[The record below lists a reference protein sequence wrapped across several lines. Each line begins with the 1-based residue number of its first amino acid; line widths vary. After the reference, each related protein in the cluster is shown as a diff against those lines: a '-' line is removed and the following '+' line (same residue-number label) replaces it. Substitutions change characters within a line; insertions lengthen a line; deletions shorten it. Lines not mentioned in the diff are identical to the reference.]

1 MKQEHS
7 SEQKRFLV
15 LDGSSLIFRAFYALP
30 PDLSDSHGQ
39 PTGAIFGFS
48 NMLTKLIAE
57 QQPDLMAL
65 AFDKSRHTFRTERYA
80 DYKGTRDKTPEE
92 LLSQFPLLREFAANM
107 GIPFLEK
114 DTYEADDIIGTLATQ
129 AAAEGYDVRV
139 VTGDRDALQL
149 VRPNL
154 RVLLTKKGISELK
167 DYDTAAFEEEYGF
180 EPLKLIDLKGLMGDT
195 SDNIPGIPG
204 VGPKTAS
211 KLLLAYG
218 SVENVLAHVED
229 VSGKKLKERLMEYA
243 DQARLSK
250 ELATIELHVPEIEFV
265 EADYRIQ
272 PDMEKMQA
280 FCDAHELRAVWRNF
294 ERLYGPAELALD
306 LGDTGDAAAQ
316 DLSYDLWDETAVKA
330 AAEAPYLAVSG
341 IFEGLAPFVSI
352 EGLAVV
358 AGPDAEKAG
367 FVRKD
372 SAAFSALLN
381 LLESKKQAAVFG
393 LKRYD
398 QAGLKAQQAFFDIEL
413 AAYLLEPERSKYA
426 LPELSQ
432 KYLQEMAPESFA
444 DERSRAVWEAKTISR
459 LYPLL
464 GAKLEEEELTHL
476 MDTVELPLVEV
487 LAAMEQNGVYVNRT
501 HLAEKTEEVADRLQ
515 TIEQSIYEMA
525 GHTFNLNSP
534 KQLGTVLFEELDL
547 PVCKKT
553 KTGYSTNAEVLE
565 SLRLEHPI
573 VEQILAYRL
582 WSKLKSTY
590 LDGITGLIRTD
601 TGRVHTSF
609 NQTVTATGRLSSSD
623 PNLQNIP
630 VRTEEG
636 RMIRAL
642 FEPGEGY
649 DYLLSADYSQI
660 ELRLLAHM
668 SGDANFIDAF
678 KRGQDIHARTAAEVF
693 GIPLEEVTP
702 ELRRHAKAVNFGI
715 VYGISDFGL
724 ARNLHISRKEAG
736 DYISRY
742 FERYPGVRAF
752 MDKVVA
758 EAHETGYVT
767 TMFGR
772 RRELPAIKSRNFNQR
787 MLAERMAMN
796 TPIQGTAADVIKLAM
811 IAAYHRLKEA
821 GVKSRIL
828 LQVHDELVL
837 EVVES
842 ELDVVQAILR
852 ESMEHVVELS
862 VPLSI
867 DIHWGRNWA
876 EAK

>member
-7 SEQKRFLV
+7 SKQKRFLV

-107 GIPFLEK
+107 GIPFIEK
-114 DTYEADDIIGTLATQ
+114 DNYEADDIIGTLATQ

-195 SDNIPGIPG
+195 SDNIPGVPK

-218 SVENVLAHVED
+218 SLENVLAHAEE
-229 VSGKKLKERLMEYA
+229 VSGKKLKERLIEYA

-280 FCDAHELRAVWRNF
+280 FCDAHELRAVWHNF

-316 DLSYDLWDETAVKA
+316 DLSYDLWDEAAIKA
-330 AAEAPYLAVSG
+330 AAKAPYLAVSG
-341 IFEGLAPFVSI
+341 IFEGLAPFASL

-367 FVRKD
+367 FVPKD
-372 SAAFSALLN
+372 SAAFPALLN
-381 LLESKKQAAVFG
+381 LLESAQQAVVFG

-398 QAGLKAQQAFFDIEL
+398 QAGVRGQNDFFDIEL

-432 KYLQEMAPESFA
+432 KYLQEMAPESFV

-487 LAAMEQNGVYVNRT
+487 LAAMEQNGVYVNRA

-547 PVCKKT
+547 PVRKKT

-668 SGDANFIDAF
+668 SGDENFIDAF

-811 IAAYHRLKEA
+811 ITAYHRLKEA

>member
-7 SEQKRFLV
+7 SKQKRFLV

-114 DTYEADDIIGTLATQ
+114 DNYEADDIIGTLATQ

-272 PDMEKMQA
+272 PDMEKMQT

-306 LGDTGDAAAQ
+306 LGGTGDAAAD
-316 DLSYDLWDETAVKA
+316 DLSYDLWDEAAIKA

-341 IFEGLAPFVSI
+341 IFSGLAPFASL

-367 FVRKD
+367 FVPKD
-372 SAAFSALLN
+372 SAAFPALLN
-381 LLESKKQAAVFG
+381 LLESAQQAAVFG

-398 QAGLKAQQAFFDIEL
+398 QAGVRGQNDFFDIEL

-444 DERSRAVWEAKTISR
+444 DERSQAVWEAKTISR

-487 LAAMEQNGVYVNRT
+487 LAAMEQNGVYVNRA

-547 PVCKKT
+547 PVRKKT

-668 SGDANFIDAF
+668 SGDENFIDAF

-811 IAAYHRLKEA
+811 IAAYHKLKEA

-852 ESMEHVVELS
+852 ESMEHVVALS
-862 VPLSI
+862 VPLII

>member
-1 MKQEHS
+1 MKQEQNGK
-7 SEQKRFLV
+7 QKRFLV

-30 PDLSDSHGQ
+30 GLSDSHGQ

-48 NMLTKLIAE
+48 NMLTKLMAE
-57 QQPDLMAL
+57 QQPDLMVL

-114 DTYEADDIIGTLATQ
+114 DNYEADDIIGTLATQ
-129 AAAEGYDVRV
+129 AAAKGYDVRV
-139 VTGDRDALQL
+139 ITGDRDALQL

-154 RVLLTKKGISELK
+154 RVLLTKKGISEIK

-195 SDNIPGIPG
+195 SDNIPGVPG

-218 SVENVLAHVED
+218 SVENVLAHVGE
-229 VSGKKLKERLMEYA
+229 VSGKKLKENLQTYA

-250 ELATIELHVPEIEFV
+250 ELATIELHVPDLAFAEE
-265 EADYRIQ
+265 DYRIQ

-280 FCDAHELRAVWRNF
+280 FCDDHELRAVWRNF

-306 LGDTGDAAAQ
+306 LDGGENGAAAQ
-316 DLSYDLWDETAVKA
+316 DLSYDLWDEAAVKTA
-330 AAEAPYLAVSG
+330 ARAPYLAVSG
-341 IFEGLAPFVSI
+341 IFSGLAPFASF

-367 FVRKD
+367 FVARD
-372 SAAFSALLN
+372 SAAFPALLQ
-381 LLESKKQAAVFG
+381 LLESDQQAVVFG

-398 QAGLKAQQAFFDIEL
+398 QAGLRGQKAFFDVEL

-426 LPELSQ
+426 LSELSQ
-432 KYLQEMAPESFA
+432 KYLQEAAPESFD
-444 DERSRAVWEAKTISR
+444 DEKAQAVWEAKAISR

-464 GAKLEEEELTHL
+464 GAKLEEEKLTHL
-476 MDTVELPLVEV
+476 MDTIELPLVEV
-487 LAAMEQNGVYVNRT
+487 LAAMEQNGVYVNRA
-501 HLAEKTEEVADRLQ
+501 HLAEKTEEVAGRLQ
-515 TIEQSIYEMA
+515 KIEAAIYEMA
-525 GHTFNLNSP
+525 GHDFNLNSP
-534 KQLGTVLFEELDL
+534 KQLGVVLFEELGL
-547 PVCKKT
+547 PVRKKT

-573 VEQILAYRL
+573 IEQILAYRL

-590 LDGITGLIRTD
+590 LDGIAGLIRTD
-601 TGRVHTSF
+601 TGRVHTNF

-668 SGDANFIDAF
+668 SGDENFIDAF

-702 ELRRHAKAVNFGI
+702 DLRRHAKAVNFGI

-742 FERYPGVRAF
+742 FTRYPGVRAF

-811 IAAYHRLKEA
+811 IAAYRKLREA

-837 EVVES
+837 EVRES
-842 ELDVVQAILR
+842 ELETVQAILH
-852 ESMEHVVELS
+852 EAMEHVVSLS

-867 DIHWGRNWA
+867 DVHWGRNWA

>member
-7 SEQKRFLV
+7 SKQKRFLV

-114 DTYEADDIIGTLATQ
+114 DNYEADDIIGTLATQ

-154 RVLLTKKGISELK
+154 RVLLTKKGISEIK

-306 LGDTGDAAAQ
+306 LGDTGDAAAE
-316 DLSYDLWDETAVKA
+316 DLSYDLWDEAAIKA

-341 IFEGLAPFVSI
+341 IFSGLAPFASL

-358 AGPDAEKAG
+358 AGPEAEKAG
-367 FVRKD
+367 FAPKD
-372 SAAFSALLN
+372 SAAFHALLS
-381 LLESKKQAAVFG
+381 LLESEKQVAVSG

-398 QAGLKAQQAFFDIEL
+398 QAGVRGQNDFFDLEL

-444 DERSRAVWEAKTISR
+444 DERSKAVWEAKTISR

-476 MDTVELPLVEV
+476 LDTVELPLVEV
-487 LAAMEQNGVYVNRT
+487 LAAMEQNGVYVNRA

-547 PVCKKT
+547 PVRKKT

-668 SGDANFIDAF
+668 SGDENFIDAF

-821 GVKSRIL
+821 DVKSRIL

-852 ESMEHVVELS
+852 ESMEHVVALS
-862 VPLSI
+862 VPLII

>member
-1 MKQEHS
+1 VKQEQNGK
-7 SEQKRFLV
+7 QKRFLV

-30 PDLSDSHGQ
+30 GLSDSHGQ

-48 NMLTKLIAE
+48 NMLTKLMAE
-57 QQPDLMAL
+57 QQPDLMVL

-114 DTYEADDIIGTLATQ
+114 DNYEADDIIGTLATQ
-129 AAAEGYDVRV
+129 AAAKGYDVRV
-139 VTGDRDALQL
+139 ITGDRDALQL

-154 RVLLTKKGISELK
+154 RVLLTKKGISEIK

-195 SDNIPGIPG
+195 SDNIPGVPG

-211 KLLLAYG
+211 KLLLTYG
-218 SVENVLAHVED
+218 SVENVLAHVGE
-229 VSGKKLKERLMEYA
+229 VSGKKLKENLQTYA

-250 ELATIELHVPEIEFV
+250 ELATIELHVPDLAFAEE
-265 EADYRIQ
+265 DYRIQ
-272 PDMEKMQA
+272 PNMEKMQA
-280 FCDAHELRAVWRNF
+280 FCDDHELRAVWRNF

-306 LGDTGDAAAQ
+306 LDEGENGAAAQ
-316 DLSYDLWDETAVKA
+316 DLSYDLWDEAAVKTA
-330 AAEAPYLAVSG
+330 ARAPYLAVSG
-341 IFEGLAPFVSI
+341 IFSGLAPFASL

-367 FVRKD
+367 FVARD
-372 SAAFSALLN
+372 SAAFPVLLQ
-381 LLESKKQAAVFG
+381 LLESDKQAVLFG

-398 QAGLKAQQAFFDIEL
+398 QAGLRGQKAFFDVEL

-426 LPELSQ
+426 LSELSQ
-432 KYLQEMAPESFA
+432 KYLQEAAPESFD
-444 DERSRAVWEAKTISR
+444 DEKAQAVWEAKAISR

-464 GAKLEEEELTHL
+464 GAKLEEEKLTHL
-476 MDTVELPLVEV
+476 MDTIELPLVEV
-487 LAAMEQNGVYVNRT
+487 LAAMEQNGVYVNRA
-501 HLAEKTEEVADRLQ
+501 HLAEKTEEVAGRLQ
-515 TIEQSIYEMA
+515 TIEAAIYEMA
-525 GHTFNLNSP
+525 GHDFNLNSP
-534 KQLGTVLFEELDL
+534 KQLGVVLFEELGL
-547 PVCKKT
+547 PVRKKT

-573 VEQILAYRL
+573 IEQILAYRL

-590 LDGITGLIRTD
+590 LDGIAGLIRTD
-601 TGRVHTSF
+601 TGRVHTNF

-649 DYLLSADYSQI
+649 DCLLSADYSQI

-668 SGDANFIDAF
+668 SGDENFIDAF

-693 GIPLEEVTP
+693 GIPLDEVTP

-742 FERYPGVRAF
+742 FTRYPGVRAF

-811 IAAYHRLKEA
+811 IAAYRKLREA

-837 EVVES
+837 EAKES
-842 ELDVVQAILR
+842 ELETVQAILH
-852 ESMEHVVELS
+852 EAMENVVSLS
-862 VPLSI
+862 VPLVI
-867 DIHWGRNWA
+867 DVHWGRNWA

>member
-1 MKQEHS
+1 MKQEQNGK
-7 SEQKRFLV
+7 QKRFLV

-30 PDLSDSHGQ
+30 GLSDSYGQ

-48 NMLTKLIAE
+48 NMLTKLMAE
-57 QQPDLMAL
+57 QQPDLMVL

-114 DTYEADDIIGTLATQ
+114 DNYEADDIIGTLATQ
-129 AAAEGYDVRV
+129 AAAKGYDVRV
-139 VTGDRDALQL
+139 ITGDRDALQL

-154 RVLLTKKGISELK
+154 RVLLTKKGISEIK

-195 SDNIPGIPG
+195 SDNIPGVPG

-218 SVENVLAHVED
+218 SVENVLAHVGE
-229 VSGKKLKERLMEYA
+229 VSGKKLKENLQTYA

-250 ELATIELHVPEIEFV
+250 ELATIELHVPDLAFAEE
-265 EADYRIQ
+265 DYRIQ
-272 PDMEKMQA
+272 PDTEKMQA
-280 FCDAHELRAVWRNF
+280 FCDDHELRAVWRNF

-306 LGDTGDAAAQ
+306 LDGGENGAAAQ
-316 DLSYDLWDETAVKA
+316 DLSYDLWDEAAVKTA
-330 AAEAPYLAVSG
+330 AKASYLAVSG
-341 IFEGLAPFVSI
+341 IFSGLVPFASL

-367 FVRKD
+367 FVARD
-372 SAAFSALLN
+372 SAAFPALLH
-381 LLESKKQAAVFG
+381 LLESDQQAVVFG

-398 QAGLKAQQAFFDIEL
+398 QAGLRGQKAFFDVEL

-426 LPELSQ
+426 LSELSQ
-432 KYLQEMAPESFA
+432 KYLQEAAPESFN
-444 DERSRAVWEAKTISR
+444 DEKVQAVWEAKAISR

-464 GAKLEEEELTHL
+464 GAKLEEEKLTHL
-476 MDTVELPLVEV
+476 MDTIELPLVEV
-487 LAAMEQNGVYVNRT
+487 LAAMEQNGVYVNRA
-501 HLAEKTEEVADRLQ
+501 HLAEKTEEVAGRLQ
-515 TIEQSIYEMA
+515 KIEAAIYEMA
-525 GHTFNLNSP
+525 GHDFNLNSP
-534 KQLGTVLFEELDL
+534 KQLGVVLFEELGL
-547 PVCKKT
+547 PVRKKT

-573 VEQILAYRL
+573 IEQILAYRL

-590 LDGITGLIRTD
+590 LDGIAGLIRTD
-601 TGRVHTSF
+601 TGRIHTSF

-668 SGDANFIDAF
+668 SGDENFIDAF

-693 GIPLEEVTP
+693 GIPLDEVTP

-742 FERYPGVRAF
+742 FTRYPGVRAF

-811 IAAYHRLKEA
+811 IAAYRKLREA

-837 EVVES
+837 EVKES
-842 ELDVVQAILR
+842 EIETVQAILH
-852 ESMEHVVELS
+852 EAMEHVVSLS

-867 DIHWGRNWA
+867 DVHWGRNWA

>member
-7 SEQKRFLV
+7 SKQKRFLV

-57 QQPDLMAL
+57 QEPDLMAL

-114 DTYEADDIIGTLATQ
+114 DNYEADDIIGTLATQ

-167 DYDTAAFEEEYGF
+167 DYDTAAFEEEYGV

-316 DLSYDLWDETAVKA
+316 DLSYDLWDETAIRA
-330 AAEAPYLAVSG
+330 AAKAPYLAVSG
-341 IFEGLAPFVSI
+341 IFEGLAPFVSL

-358 AGPDAEKAG
+358 AGPEAEKAG
-367 FVRKD
+367 FVPKD
-372 SAAFSALLN
+372 SAAFPALLS
-381 LLESKKQAAVFG
+381 LLESEKQAAVFG

-398 QAGLKAQQAFFDIEL
+398 QAGVRGQNDFFDIEL

-444 DERSRAVWEAKTISR
+444 DERSRTVWEAKTISR

-476 MDTVELPLVEV
+476 MKTVELPLVEV
-487 LAAMEQNGVYVNRT
+487 LAAMEQNGVYVNRA

-547 PVCKKT
+547 PVRKKT

-668 SGDANFIDAF
+668 SGDENFIDAF

>member
-7 SEQKRFLV
+7 SKQKRFLV

-114 DTYEADDIIGTLATQ
+114 DNYEADDIIGTLATQ

-211 KLLLAYG
+211 KLLLTYG
-218 SVENVLAHVED
+218 SVENVLAHVEE
-229 VSGKKLKERLMEYA
+229 VSGKKLKERLIEYA

-294 ERLYGPAELALD
+294 ERLFGPAELALD
-306 LGDTGDAAAQ
+306 LGDTGDAAAE
-316 DLSYDLWDETAVKA
+316 DLSYDLWDEAAVRA

-341 IFEGLAPFVSI
+341 IFSGLAPFASL

-358 AGPDAEKAG
+358 AGPEAEKAG
-367 FVRKD
+367 FVTKD
-372 SAAFSALLN
+372 SAAFPALLN
-381 LLESKKQAAVFG
+381 LLESAQQAAVFG

-398 QAGLKAQQAFFDIEL
+398 QAGVRGQNDFFDIEL

-444 DERSRAVWEAKTISR
+444 DERSQAVWEAKTISR

-476 MDTVELPLVEV
+476 MKTVELPLVEV
-487 LAAMEQNGVYVNRT
+487 LAAMEQNGVYVNRA

-547 PVCKKT
+547 PVRKKT

-609 NQTVTATGRLSSSD
+609 NQTVTATGRLSSSA

-668 SGDANFIDAF
+668 SGDENFIDAF

>member
-114 DTYEADDIIGTLATQ
+114 DNYEADDIIGTLATQ

-272 PDMEKMQA
+272 PDMEKMQT

-306 LGDTGDAAAQ
+306 LGDTGDAAAR
-316 DLSYDLWDETAVKA
+316 DLSYDLWDEAAIKA
-330 AAEAPYLAVSG
+330 AAKAPYLAVSG
-341 IFEGLAPFVSI
+341 IFSGLAPFASL

-367 FVRKD
+367 FVTKD

-381 LLESKKQAAVFG
+381 LLESEKQAAVFG

-398 QAGLKAQQAFFDIEL
+398 QAGVRGQNDFFDIEL

-444 DERSRAVWEAKTISR
+444 DERSQAVWEAKTISR

-476 MDTVELPLVEV
+476 MKTVELPLVEV
-487 LAAMEQNGVYVNRT
+487 LAAMEQNGVYVNRA

-534 KQLGTVLFEELDL
+534 KQLGTVLFEELNL
-547 PVCKKT
+547 PVRKKT

-668 SGDANFIDAF
+668 SGDENFIDAF

-811 IAAYHRLKEA
+811 IAAYHKLKEA

>member
-381 LLESKKQAAVFG
+381 LLESEKQAAVFG

>member
-1 MKQEHS
+1 MKQEQNGK
-7 SEQKRFLV
+7 QKRFLV

-30 PDLSDSHGQ
+30 GLSDSHGQ

-48 NMLTKLIAE
+48 NMLTKLMAE
-57 QQPDLMAL
+57 QQPDLMVL

-114 DTYEADDIIGTLATQ
+114 DNYEADDIIGTLATQ
-129 AAAEGYDVRV
+129 AAAKGYDVRV
-139 VTGDRDALQL
+139 ITGDRDALQL

-154 RVLLTKKGISELK
+154 RVLLTKKGISEIK

-195 SDNIPGIPG
+195 SDNIPGVPG

-218 SVENVLAHVED
+218 SVENVLAHVGE
-229 VSGKKLKERLMEYA
+229 VSGKKLKENLQTYA

-250 ELATIELHVPEIEFV
+250 ELATIELHVPDLAFAEE
-265 EADYRIQ
+265 DYRIQ

-280 FCDAHELRAVWRNF
+280 FCDDHELRAVWRNF
-294 ERLYGPAELALD
+294 ERLYGSAELALD
-306 LGDTGDAAAQ
+306 LDGEENGAAAQ
-316 DLSYDLWDETAVKA
+316 DLSYDLWDEAAVKTA
-330 AAEAPYLAVSG
+330 ARAPYLAVSG
-341 IFEGLAPFVSI
+341 IFSGLAPFASL

-367 FVRKD
+367 FVARD
-372 SAAFSALLN
+372 SAAFPALLQ
-381 LLESKKQAAVFG
+381 LLESDQQAVVFG

-398 QAGLKAQQAFFDIEL
+398 QAGLRGQKAFFDVEL

-426 LPELSQ
+426 LSELSQ
-432 KYLQEMAPESFA
+432 KYLQEAAPESFD
-444 DERSRAVWEAKTISR
+444 DEKAQAVWEAKAISR

-464 GAKLEEEELTHL
+464 GAKLEEEKLTHL
-476 MDTVELPLVEV
+476 MDTIELPLVEV
-487 LAAMEQNGVYVNRT
+487 LAGMEQNGVYVNRA
-501 HLAEKTEEVADRLQ
+501 HLAEKTEEVAGRLQ
-515 TIEQSIYEMA
+515 KIEASIYEMA
-525 GHTFNLNSP
+525 GHDFNLNSP
-534 KQLGTVLFEELDL
+534 KQLGVVLFEELGL
-547 PVCKKT
+547 PVRKKT

-573 VEQILAYRL
+573 IEQILAYRL

-590 LDGITGLIRTD
+590 LDGIAGLIRTD
-601 TGRVHTSF
+601 TGRVHTNF

-649 DYLLSADYSQI
+649 DCLLSADYSQI

-668 SGDANFIDAF
+668 SGDENFIDAF

-742 FERYPGVRAF
+742 FTRYPGVRAF

-811 IAAYHRLKEA
+811 IAAYRKLREA
-821 GVKSRIL
+821 GLKSRIL

-837 EVVES
+837 EVKES
-842 ELDVVQAILR
+842 ELETVQAILH
-852 ESMEHVVELS
+852 EAMEHVVSLS

-867 DIHWGRNWA
+867 DVHWGRNWA

>member
-30 PDLSDSHGQ
+30 PDLSDSQGQ

-114 DTYEADDIIGTLATQ
+114 DNYEADDIIGTLATQ

-218 SVENVLAHVED
+218 SVENVLAHVEE

-306 LGDTGDAAAQ
+306 LGDTGDAAAE
-316 DLSYDLWDETAVKA
+316 DLSYDLWDEAAIKA

-341 IFEGLAPFVSI
+341 IFSGLAPFASL

-367 FVRKD
+367 FVTKN
-372 SAAFSALLN
+372 SAAFPALLN
-381 LLESKKQAAVFG
+381 LLESAQQAAVFG

-398 QAGLKAQQAFFDIEL
+398 QAGVRGQNDFFDIEL

-444 DERSRAVWEAKTISR
+444 DERSQAVWEAKTISR

-487 LAAMEQNGVYVNRT
+487 LAAMEQNGVYVNRA

-547 PVCKKT
+547 PVRKKT

-668 SGDANFIDAF
+668 SGDENFIDAF

-852 ESMEHVVELS
+852 ESMEHVVALS
-862 VPLSI
+862 VPLII